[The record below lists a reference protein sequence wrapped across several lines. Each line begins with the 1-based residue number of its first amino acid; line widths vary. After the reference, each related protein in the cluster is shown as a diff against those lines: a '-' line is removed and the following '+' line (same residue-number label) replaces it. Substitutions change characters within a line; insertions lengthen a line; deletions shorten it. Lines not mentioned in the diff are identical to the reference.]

1 MTLISVPLF
10 HDLSLVALI
19 KHTSQDQGDGSVS
32 KHLTLFCTGK
42 VETSRSLETHLQPA

>member
-1 MTLISVPLF
+1 MTLISVPSF

-32 KHLTLFCTGK
+32 KGACLTG
-42 VETSRSLETHLQPA
+42 VETQVQASEST